1 MTGRRIRIIEHK
13 PEKSFSERLEDRAGA
28 LLKNARNRDT
38 SDPVVKIVERDLALA
53 MSHIRS
59 VRRVHEQLRRDL
71 TRVECYIETEIIQR
85 GPRIPV
91 YVDRRIGERDMLRA
105 RLLTIGQERR
115 RLALAETEKM
125 QALHDRLQMLMN
137 RSMSLG
143 DH

>member
-13 PEKSFSERLEDRAGA
+13 PEKSFSERLENRVQA
-28 LLKNARNRDT
+28 LLASARNRDT
-38 SDPVVKIVERDLALA
+38 SDPVVRIVERDLALA
-53 MSHIRS
+53 LGHIRS
-59 VRRVHEQLRRDL
+59 VRNLHEQLRRDL

-85 GPRIPV
+85 EPRIPV

-125 QALHDRLQMLMN
+125 QALHDRLLALMN
-137 RSMSLG
+137 RRNSLG